1 MKGDVRRL
9 GLGLLVTITRTYTV
23 KRGIITMRGNSS
35 VVEHID
41 ITDEV
46 PGSNPGYFSSN

>member
-1 MKGDVRRL
+1 MN
-9 GLGLLVTITRTYTV
+9 ITRTYTV
-23 KRGIITMRGNSS
+23 KWGIITMRGNSS

-46 PGSNPGYFSSN
+46 PGSNPGYFSSNYSFHYCSTLFIQL